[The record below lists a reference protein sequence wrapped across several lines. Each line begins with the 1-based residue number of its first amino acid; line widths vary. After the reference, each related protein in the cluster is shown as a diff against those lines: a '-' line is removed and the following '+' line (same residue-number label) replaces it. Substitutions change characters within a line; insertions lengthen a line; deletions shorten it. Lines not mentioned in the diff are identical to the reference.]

1 MSSAQFVEMAKTTS
15 RERGAFA
22 RTHLV
27 TGGCVPAT
35 SRPRSTASPEPRL
48 ASSWHPVATSR

>member
-35 SRPRSTASPEPRL
+35 I
-48 ASSWHPVATSR
+48 

>member
-1 MSSAQFVEMAKTTS
+1 MSSAQFVEMTKTTP

-27 TGGCVPAT
+27 TGGCVLAT
-35 SRPRSTASPEPRL
+35 I
-48 ASSWHPVATSR
+48 